1 MGLMM
6 SLTISNSLKV
16 HIAFKS
22 NSRTANAS
30 QLNSLGQFL
39 AEISQYPL
47 LSLDQDIRLG
57 PVTRYRYGIGVQELK
72 TTEIAMLMNRSD
84 RQVRALLRKA
94 RDLMRQQHQ
103 RFVQCGQL
111 EGRP

>member
-1 MGLMM
+1 M
-6 SLTISNSLKV
+6 SLTISNSSKV
-16 HIAFKS
+16 HIAFNS

-39 AEISQYPL
+39 AEISQYLL
-47 LSLDQDIRLG
+47 LSLDEDIRLA
-57 PVTRYRYGIGVQELK
+57 PVTRYRYGIGVEELK
-72 TTEIAMLMNRSD
+72 TTEIAVLMSRSNH
-84 RQVRALLRKA
+84 QGRALLRKA

>member
-22 NSRTANAS
+22 NSRTANVS
-30 QLNSLGQFL
+30 QHL
-39 AEISQYPL
+39 L
-47 LSLDQDIRLG
+47 LSLDKDIRLA
-57 PVTRYRYGIGVQELK
+57 PVTQYRYGIGVQELK
-72 TTEIAMLMNRSD
+72 TTEIAVLMNRSD
-84 RQVRALLRKA
+84 RQVRALLRRA

-103 RFVQCGQL
+103 RLVQCGQL
-111 EGRP
+111 EGGL

>member
-6 SLTISNSLKV
+6 SFTISNSSKV

-22 NSRTANAS
+22 NSRTANVS
-30 QLNSLGQFL
+30 QH
-39 AEISQYPL
+39 PL
-47 LSLDQDIRLG
+47 LSLDEDIRLA
-57 PVTRYRYGIGVQELK
+57 PVTRYRYGIRVQELK
-72 TTEIAMLMNRSD
+72 TTEIAVLMNRSD

-103 RFVQCGQL
+103 RLVQCGQL
-111 EGRP
+111 EGGL